1 MPTNDQY
8 WAALQ
13 AKICVKCIDG
23 DGSGSCLIA
32 RGSDCALRT
41 HFDQIIATVNSVY
54 SPDVAP
60 YVDELRRNVC
70 ASCTGQTP
78 GGACSL
84 RDETE
89 CALDRYF
96 PLIVQ
101 VIEETQLRNRL
112 KI

>member
-1 MPTNDQY
+1 MPTSEEY

-13 AKICVKCIDG
+13 AKICAKCVDG
-23 DGSGSCLIA
+23 DGSGACLIA
-32 RGSDCALRT
+32 PGRDCALRT

-54 SPDVAP
+54 SHSVAP

-70 ASCTGQTP
+70 ASCSGANP

-101 VIEETQLRNRL
+101 VIEETQLKKRL
-112 KI
+112 QI